1 MLRILVADDHAVVRE
16 GIKCLLADTVDLIV
30 AGEARNGQE
39 VFTQVNARTWD
50 VLLLDITMPDRNGL
64 EILEELRETHPTLPV
79 LIFSMHAEPQY
90 AREALKVGATGY
102 LTKESVATELA
113 DALRIVAQGQ
123 RYISRVLGEYFPPFT
138 KA

>member
-16 GIKCLLADTVDLIV
+16 GIKRLLADTVDLIV

-39 VFTQVNARTWD
+39 VFTQVNTRTWD

-79 LIFSMHAEPQY
+79 LVFSMHAEPQY
-90 AREALKVGATGY
+90 ARQAFKVGATGY
-102 LTKESVATELA
+102 LTKDSVAAELA
-113 DALRIVAQGQ
+113 DALRSVAQGR
-123 RYISRVLGEYFPPFT
+123 RYISRVLVEYFPLFT